1 MNIFRFLL
9 SLILLIS
16 FNGYLVAQE
25 AEEEESVEEVVV
37 TGSRIATS
45 EFEGAQPVLVIDQ
58 EDIQKTGEMTISDV
72 LRETPINTCLLY
84 TSPSPRDAHES
95 RMPSSA

>member
-1 MNIFRFLL
+1 M
-9 SLILLIS
+9 
-16 FNGYLVAQE
+16 
-25 AEEEESVEEVVV
+25 VV

-72 LRETPINTCLLY
+72 LRETPINTYGSFTKDPVVLLVHNL
-84 TSPSPRDAHES
+84 P
-95 RMPSSA
+95 